1 MDALQAHNNEMNRRR
16 TVSGTCDINAILCC
30 DHHWDQHQRAQS
42 LALET
47 EKIALK
53 KREIQLQERH
63 LQGLED
69 GTISGRS
76 APRERFVPSTPRTPE
91 APPVRTGKGGMKL

>member
-1 MDALQAHNNEMNRRR
+1 MDALQAHNNELNRRR
-16 TVSGTCDINAILCC
+16 SVSGTCDINAILCC
-30 DHHWDQHQRAQS
+30 DHHWDQHQRAQA

-76 APRERFVPSTPRTPE
+76 PRRETFVPYTPRPQEERPE
-91 APPVRTGKGGMKL
+91 KTGKGGMKI